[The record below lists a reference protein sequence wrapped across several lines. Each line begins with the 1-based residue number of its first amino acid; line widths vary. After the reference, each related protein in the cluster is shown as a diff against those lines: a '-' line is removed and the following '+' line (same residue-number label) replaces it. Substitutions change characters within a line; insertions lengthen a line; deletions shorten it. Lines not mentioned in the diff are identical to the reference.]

1 MRKLQTLTTCQLPKR
16 LVEDA
21 LAKAD
26 ADLRAKH
33 EASLFDD
40 GDPNHPKYN
49 GGINYTRC
57 VGLTWADIRAKQ
69 RKL

>member
-1 MRKLQTLTTCQLPKR
+1 MSKLQILTTYQLPKR

-33 EASLFDD
+33 EAGLFDD